1 MSTYQP
7 PQEPLRLHYVD
18 DAIIVVVKPA
28 GLLSVPGRGPDKQD
42 CVIHRVQQDFPQA
55 QIAHRLDMSTSG
67 LLVVARDA
75 AMQQVMY
82 RLFRERAVEKRYI
95 ALVAGVV
102 KPECGAIDLPLI
114 CDWPN
119 RPRQKVDPLTG
130 RASLTRWQVLGRD
143 ATAGTARLALEPVT
157 GRSHQLRVHLLS
169 IGHPIVG
176 DELYAPTPWREAAPR
191 LLLHACRLAFAHPA
205 DGTPQVFEDTAPF

>member
-1 MSTYQP
+1 M
-7 PQEPLRLHYVD
+7 
-18 DAIIVVVKPA
+18 
-28 GLLSVPGRGPDKQD
+28 
-42 CVIHRVQQDFPQA
+42 
-55 QIAHRLDMSTSG
+55 
-67 LLVVARDA
+67 
-75 AMQQVMY
+75 
-82 RLFRERAVEKRYI
+82 
-95 ALVAGVV
+95 
-102 KPECGAIDLPLI
+102 
-114 CDWPN
+114 
-119 RPRQKVDPLTG
+119 
-130 RASLTRWQVLGRD
+130 LGRD

>member
-1 MSTYQP
+1 MP
-7 PQEPLRLHYVD
+7 AVD
-18 DAIIVVVKPA
+18 NL
-28 GLLSVPGRGPDKQD
+28 GWQFER
-42 CVIHRVQQDFPQA
+42 R
-55 QIAHRLDMSTSG
+55 QIGKAY
-67 LLVVARDA
+67 VAR
-75 AMQQVMY
+75 
-82 RLFRERAVEKRYI
+82 
-95 ALVAGVV
+95 VAGAVSG
-102 KPECGAIDLPLI
+102 EAGRIGLPLI

-157 GRSHQLRVHLLS
+157 GRSHQLRVHLRS

>member
-1 MSTYQP
+1 MP
-7 PQEPLRLHYVD
+7 AMD
-18 DAIIVVVKPA
+18 DDIELIHLDAAMLVVRKPA
-28 GLLSVPGRGPDKQD
+28 GLLSVPGRGPENAD
-42 CVIHRVQQDFPQA
+42 CVAARVQRRVPDA
-55 QIAHRLDMSTSG
+55 LIVHRLDMATSG
-67 LLVVARDA
+67 LLLMARGAEMHRRLSRLFADRQVDKRYEAVVAGCPA
-75 AMQQVMY
+75 EAS
-82 RLFRERAVEKRYI
+82 
-95 ALVAGVV
+95 
-102 KPECGAIDLPLI
+102 GAIDLPLI

-143 ATAGTARLALEPVT
+143 ATAGTARLALEPVS